1 MKDIL
6 YGIKRV
12 VVEEIDAATQLP
24 VEDGITCMIDTAESA
39 EMEPVTSEGTEES
52 TRSDAKILAV
62 VSTPDLLYGYDM
74 TFKDNTFDPEFAG
87 LVEGGVLKVKDGKVV
102 GYRSPMLSEGAIHM
116 KPFRMHIYVA
126 NYEGDSIKNYV
137 KVTLN
142 KCTGTPPSFS
152 LGKEFFAPE
161 FTIKAREATKAYLPI
176 RSIDY
181 VDELPALPTPEVLS
195 TSVGTLNE
203 DSIINIPASTT
214 VAQLLNGV
222 YASFGASKKI
232 VDSSGNDKEE
242 GTLVSTDKLVLYLL
256 EDLENKKEYTLT
268 MSE

>member
-12 VVEEIDAATQLP
+12 EVEEIDKVTQLP
-24 VEDGITCMIDTAESA
+24 VEDGVKCMIDTAESA
-39 EMEPVTSEGTEES
+39 EMEPVSSEGTEET
-52 TRSDAKILAV
+52 TRSDNKILAV
-62 VSTPDLLYGYDM
+62 VSTPDLLYGFDM

-102 GYRSPMLSEGAIHM
+102 GYRTPMLSEGATKM
-116 KPFRMHIYVA
+116 KPFRMHLYVA

-137 KVTLN
+137 KITLN
-142 KCTGTPPSFS
+142 KCTGTTPSFS
-152 LGKEFFAPE
+152 VGKEFFAPE
-161 FTIKAREATKAYLPI
+161 FSIKAREATKANLPI

-181 VDELPALPTPEVLS
+181 VDTLPELPTPEVLS
-195 TSVGTLNE
+195 TSIGTLSE
-203 DSIINIPASTT
+203 DNITNIPSSTT
-214 VAQLLNGV
+214 VAQLLNAV

-232 VDSSGNDKEE
+232 VDTSGNDKEE
-242 GTLVSTDKLVLYLL
+242 GTIIATDKLVVYLL

-268 MSE
+268 LSE